1 MKRIA
6 FSGLR
11 TFIKRRFVL
20 QGAQPEKS
28 VKTKSWWLGTESNR
42 RRRAFSE
49 RCGRLFGGALPRTP
63 RAQPKKLLARVK
75 WWPGTESNRR
85 RQPFQGCALPTE
97 LPGHAHAKKWVGFAA
112 KAARTGACRTASI
125 IAKPAGL
132 PQMRWVSLVA
142 TVLDCFLR
150 SS

>member
-1 MKRIA
+1 MERIA
-6 FSGLR
+6 YSGLR
-11 TFIKRRFVL
+11 TFIKRRLVL
-20 QGAQPEKS
+20 QGAQLEKS
-28 VKTKSWWLGTESNR
+28 VKTKS
-42 RRRAFSE
+42 
-49 RCGRLFGGALPRTP
+49 
-63 RAQPKKLLARVK
+63 

-97 LPGHAHAKKWVGFAA
+97 LPGHAHAKSGLELRQQ
-112 KAARTGACRTASI
+112 AARTDACKTASI

-150 SS
+150 SSSARRSSRRRPASS